1 MWGYAEG
8 ERVCE
13 SGVGSVMLARMRM
26 LVLGGTVFL
35 GRAVAAHA
43 LAAGHD
49 VTCVARGVSGGV
61 PEGARLVTADRDAPD
76 GLAGLDGPFDAVIDV
91 ARRPSHVRH
100 AVSALRDRA
109 AHWVYVSSCS
119 VYADQGTPG
128 QRAAD
133 APLLDPLPLETDD
146 ATGPNYGPA
155 KVACEKA
162 LVDGVGADRAMLC
175 RAGLIV
181 GPEDTTNR
189 FDYWVSRL
197 ADGGE
202 ILAPGSPDDL
212 VQWVD
217 VRDLAAWLVQAA
229 ERRLAGPYDGI
240 GAPVTRAEFFAGVA
254 AGVGVTPELTWVDQD
269 FLAVEGVEPWMGE
282 RSLPMWLPLP
292 EYAGFMARDVSGALA
307 AGLSPRPLADTA
319 RDTLA
324 WLATAP
330 ERKPW
335 AGITRADESALLAH
349 WHDAHGGS

>member
-1 MWGYAEG
+1 
-8 ERVCE
+8 
-13 SGVGSVMLARMRM
+13 MRL

-49 VTCVARGVSGGV
+49 VTCVARGVSGDV
-61 PEGARLVTADRDAPD
+61 PAGARLLTADRDAPD
-76 GLAGLDGPFDAVIDV
+76 GLAALDGPYDAVIDV

-100 AVSALRDRA
+100 AVSALRDRV

-119 VYADQGTPG
+119 VYADQATPG
-128 QRAAD
+128 QRAAT

-155 KVACEKA
+155 KVACERA
-162 LVDGVGADRAMLC
+162 LLDAVGPDRVMLC

-181 GPEDTTNR
+181 GPDDTTNR

-202 ILAPGSPDDL
+202 ILAPGAPDEA
-212 VQWVD
+212 VQWID
-217 VRDLAAWLVQAA
+217 VRDLAAWLVSAA
-229 ERRLAGPYDGI
+229 ERRLAGAYDGI
-240 GAPVTRAEFFAGVA
+240 GAPVTRAEFYAQVADGVS
-254 AGVGVTPELTWVDQD
+254 VKPQLTWVDQD
-269 FLAVEGVEPWMGE
+269 FLAAEGVAPWMGE

-292 EYAGFMARDVSGALA
+292 EYAGFLSRDVSDALA
-307 AGLSPRPLADTA
+307 AGLAPRPLADTA

-324 WLATAP
+324 WLPTAP
-330 ERKPW
+330 ARKPW
-335 AGITRADESALLAH
+335 AGITRDDEAALLAH
-349 WHDAHGGS
+349 WRDVHGGS